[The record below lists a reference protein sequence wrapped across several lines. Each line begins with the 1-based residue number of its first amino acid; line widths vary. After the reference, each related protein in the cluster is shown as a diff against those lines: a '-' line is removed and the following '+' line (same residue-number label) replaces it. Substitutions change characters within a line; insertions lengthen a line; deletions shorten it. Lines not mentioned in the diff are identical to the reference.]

1 MPVLEF
7 LIAISIGIL
16 AGIFTGLIPGIHIN
30 LVSLLVVS
38 SSVYLLNIF
47 SLTSLGIF
55 IIAMAI
61 THTFL
66 DTLPAI
72 FLGAPDADTALGVLP
87 GHKLLL
93 EGKGYEAIKLTV
105 IGSLSSL
112 ILALFLFPL
121 FIIIVPNIYE
131 SIQPFIGF
139 LLLAIVLY
147 MILIEKGKNQKFW
160 ASYIFLAAGILG
172 IITLTMPNLNQ
183 PLFPLLSGLFGVSM
197 LIVSLSNKVA
207 IPKQHITD
215 TIKLPRSENIRALT
229 AGTFSGSFVSF
240 FPGLGPAQAAILGS
254 QIMGKLSTYS
264 FLILIGSINTVNM
277 LVSLVSLYTINKA
290 RNGAVLAIRELLTTI
305 DLNLLLIFLGTAF
318 VAGGIATFLALFL
331 AKIFIKVIERV
342 NYSML
347 AISVIVLITL
357 MVFYFSSWL
366 GLLILIVATAIGII
380 PNVVNV
386 KRSHSMGCL
395 MLPVILFF
403 IL

>member
-1 MPVLEF
+1 MFLEL
-7 LIAISIGIL
+7 LIAALLGIL
-16 AGIFTGLIPGIHIN
+16 AGIVTGLIPGIHIN

-47 SLTSLGIF
+47 SFTALGVF
-55 IIAMAI
+55 IISMAI

-66 DTLPAI
+66 DVLPAI

-87 GHKLLL
+87 GHRLLL
-93 EGKGYEAIKLTV
+93 QGMGYEAVKLTV

-131 SIQPFIGF
+131 GIQPLIGY
-139 LLLAIVLY
+139 LLLIIATY
-147 MILIEKGKNQKFW
+147 MIFIEKGLDGKFW
-160 ASYIFLAAGILG
+160 AFTVFLMAGILG
-172 IITLTMPNLNQ
+172 IMDLTMPNLSQ
-183 PLFPLLSGLFGVSM
+183 PLFPMLSGLFGVSM
-197 LIVSLSNKVA
+197 LIVSLSNKVE
-207 IPKQHITD
+207 IPKQRITD
-215 TIKLPRSENIRALT
+215 TIKIPRFENIRALI

-277 LVSLVSLYTINKA
+277 AVSLVSLYTINKA
-290 RNGAVLAIRELLTTI
+290 RNGAVLAIRELLTSI
-305 DLNLLLIFLGTAF
+305 DLNTLIIFLAAILF
-318 VAGGIATFLALFL
+318 AGGIAAFLALYL
-331 AKIFIKVIERV
+331 AKFFIKLVEKV
-342 NYSML
+342 NYSYL
-347 AISVIVLITL
+347 AISVIILITIL
-357 MVFYFSSWL
+357 VFYFSSWL
-366 GLLILIVATAIGII
+366 GLLILVVATAIGII
-380 PNVVNV
+380 PNIVNV

>member
-1 MPVLEF
+1 MFLEF
-7 LIAISIGIL
+7 LIAALLGIT

-38 SSVYLLNIF
+38 LSVYLLDIF
-47 SLTSLGIF
+47 SLPSLGVF
-55 IIAMAI
+55 IISMAI

-66 DTLPAI
+66 DVLPAI

-87 GHKLLL
+87 GHRLLL
-93 EGKGYEAIKLTV
+93 QGMGYEAVKLTV

-121 FIIIVPNIYE
+121 FIIIVPNIY
-131 SIQPFIGF
+131 QKLQVYIGWI
-139 LLLAIVLY
+139 LLLIVIY
-147 MILIEKGKNQKFW
+147 MILIEKGLDKKFW
-160 ASYIFLAAGILG
+160 AFTIFLMAGILG
-172 IITLTMPNLNQ
+172 IMDLTMPNLKQ
-183 PLFPLLSGLFGVSM
+183 PLFPMLSGLFGISM
-197 LIVSLSNKVA
+197 LIVSLTKKVE
-207 IPKQHITD
+207 IPKQRITD
-215 TIKLPRSENIRALT
+215 TIRIPKFENIRALI

-254 QIMGKLSTYS
+254 NIMGRLSTYS

-277 LVSLVSLYTINKA
+277 AVSLVSLYTINKA

-305 DLNLLLIFLGTAF
+305 DLNTLILFLAAILF
-318 VAGGIATFLALFL
+318 AGGIATFLALFL
-331 AKIFIKVIERV
+331 ARFFIKLVEKV
-342 NYSML
+342 NYSIL
-347 AISVIVLITL
+347 ALAVILLITIL
-357 MVFYFSSWL
+357 VFYFSSWM
-366 GLLILIVATAIGII
+366 GLLILAISTAIGII
-380 PNVVNV
+380 PNIVNV

>member
-1 MPVLEF
+1 MFLEF
-7 LIAISIGIL
+7 LIAAFLGIL

-38 SSVYLLNIF
+38 FSVYLLDIF
-47 SLTSLGIF
+47 SFTALGVF
-55 IIAMAI
+55 IISMAI

-66 DTLPAI
+66 DILPAI

-87 GHKLLL
+87 GHRLLL
-93 EGKGYEAIKLTV
+93 QGMGYEAVKLTV

-112 ILALFLFPL
+112 ILAVFLFPL
-121 FIIIVPNIYE
+121 FIILVPNIYE
-131 SIQPFIGF
+131 SIQPLIGF
-139 LLLAIVLY
+139 ILLIIVIY
-147 MILIEKGKNQKFW
+147 MVLIEKGLNGKFW
-160 ASYIFLAAGILG
+160 ALAVFTMAGILG
-172 IITLTMPNLNQ
+172 IMDLTMPNLKQ
-183 PLFPLLSGLFGVSM
+183 PLFPMLSGLFGISM
-197 LIVSLSNKVA
+197 LIVSLSNKVE
-207 IPKQHITD
+207 IPKQRITD
-215 TIKLPRSENIRALT
+215 TIKIPKFENIRALI

-277 LVSLVSLYTINKA
+277 AVSLVSLYTINKA

-305 DLNLLLIFLGTAF
+305 DLNTLIIFLAAIMF
-318 VAGGIATFLALFL
+318 AGGIATFLALYL
-331 AKIFIKVIERV
+331 AKFFIKLVEKV
-342 NYSML
+342 NYSYL
-347 AISVIVLITL
+347 AISVIILITIL
-357 MVFYFSSWL
+357 VFYFSSWM
-366 GLLILIVATAIGII
+366 GLLILVIATAIGIV
-380 PNVVNV
+380 PNIVNV